1 MTLGVSLLFP
11 SFHGVRGPVNEEML
25 STYSTPY
32 IVYMHDIILCQDL
45 RLTHTYS
52 QYTAIW
58 TSFWRLLIVEVMT
71 LIYIRLGS
79 LTLSLTTL
87 AFSQLATYVLA
98 EPILICKR
106 SMMKFA
112 F

>member
-25 STYSTPY
+25 STYSHSTPY

-45 RLTHTYS
+45 RLTHNYS

-58 TSFWRLLIVEVMT
+58 T
-71 LIYIRLGS
+71 
-79 LTLSLTTL
+79 
-87 AFSQLATYVLA
+87 
-98 EPILICKR
+98 
-106 SMMKFA
+106 
-112 F
+112 

>member
-25 STYSTPY
+25 STYTDSTPY

-58 TSFWRLLIVEVMT
+58 T
-71 LIYIRLGS
+71 
-79 LTLSLTTL
+79 
-87 AFSQLATYVLA
+87 
-98 EPILICKR
+98 
-106 SMMKFA
+106 
-112 F
+112 